1 MDEHIVETAEN
12 TQQEEKKKG
21 TTFSDFME
29 IVESVIISVFA
40 VLLIFTF
47 VCRPVTVDGLSL
59 IHI

>member
-29 IVESVIISVFA
+29 IV
-40 VLLIFTF
+40 
-47 VCRPVTVDGLSL
+47 
-59 IHI
+59 